1 MSTHYEMKNDCKS
14 AFIDTA
20 LFIYL
25 LEEQGDFTDLSEFF
39 LRVCYARNV
48 RLVTSILTY
57 LEFSV
62 KPYRE
67 ERHDLIDDYNSL
79 LSEANF
85 FVTTVTLPDCD
96 QAARLRAKY
105 SSLKAFDALQIAC
118 ALKEGCDVF
127 ACNDKRL
134 KRVEEIDILILD
146 DVKNLE
152 IDRQEDT
159 EQEPEQE

>member
-1 MSTHYEMKNDCKS
+1 MKNDFKN

-25 LEEQGDFTDLSEFF
+25 LEEQPDFTDLSEHF
-39 LRVCYARNV
+39 LNVCYARNV

-67 ERHDLIDDYNSL
+67 ERTDLIDDYNSL
-79 LSEANF
+79 LGDAHF

-105 SSLKAFDALQIAC
+105 KSLKAFDALQIAC

-134 KRVEEIDILILD
+134 KMVGEIDILILD
-146 DVKNLE
+146 DVRSLE
-152 IDRQEDT
+152 ISQKI
-159 EQEPEQE
+159 EQMPEER